1 MLSAVLFCK
10 HDVSA
15 SANEKRAKM
24 SSRENVLA
32 EQKLVDLLNIG
43 VISQDEYQLFLSRL
57 KIK

>member
-1 MLSAVLFCK
+1 
-10 HDVSA
+10 
-15 SANEKRAKM
+15 M

-43 VISQDEYQLFLSRL
+43 VISKDEYQLFLSRL

>member
-1 MLSAVLFCK
+1 
-10 HDVSA
+10 
-15 SANEKRAKM
+15 M

>member
-1 MLSAVLFCK
+1 MV

-43 VISQDEYQLFLSRL
+43 VISKDEYQLFLSRL